1 MRNDDPGN
9 ALDGALDSALA
20 QYSSVEP
27 LAGLEQRVLDR
38 VRAEGTARRIGFWRW
53 VLAAGVAGTIAA
65 GVWLERPVPHVVV
78 AGKTGRPVIPA
89 SRQAGTPARLKSLK
103 KRYGQARR
111 AVPLSREERALVAL
125 VAIAPDQTREA
136 LLDLQRRSVE
146 PIQMEEIKIEP
157 LRSDD
162 EKDDA
167 K

>member
-125 VAIAPDQTREA
+125 VDRPGPDAGSLARPATAECGTHSNGRDQDRTVKE
-136 LLDLQRRSVE
+136 RR
-146 PIQMEEIKIEP
+146 
-157 LRSDD
+157 
-162 EKDDA
+162 
-167 K
+167 